1 MMKFGKTQGGN
12 HMRNAL
18 LAAAGVALLAGCSPG
33 AEQAAAEQARAPVAE
48 PAVPVDP
55 TFTGLTRPKG
65 DAQFGYYL
73 PANEVKIGDYRLD
86 NLHVAGQMGFND
98 WETGQRTK
106 TYAPVMLEFV
116 DITSPARKN
125 ALGNVVY
132 SVKLKVLPTA
142 YAVTDDRIRLVGS
155 HPKLGEVRLDAKIDP
170 AALKK
175 SKGSKGK
182 DGVTVARGALQ
193 VGDTPFKD
201 VAFTWRG
208 GDWG

>member
-1 MMKFGKTQGGN
+1 
-12 HMRNAL
+12 MRNAL
-18 LAAAGVALLAGCSPG
+18 LATIGVALLAACSP
-33 AEQAAAEQARAPVAE
+33 AAEEAAVDQAKAPVAE

-55 TFTGLTRPKG
+55 SFTGMRRPRG
-65 DAQFGYYL
+65 DEQFGYYL
-73 PANEVKIGDYRLD
+73 PVNEVKVGDYRLD

-132 SVKLKVLPTA
+132 SVKLKVLPDA
-142 YAVTDDRIRLVGS
+142 YAVTDERIRLVGK
-155 HPKLGEVRLDAKIDP
+155 HPKLGDVRLDVKLDP
-170 AALKK
+170 VALKK
-175 SKGSKGK
+175 TKGVKGK
-182 DGVTVARGALQ
+182 DGLTVATGALQ

>member
-1 MMKFGKTQGGN
+1 
-12 HMRNAL
+12 MRKAL
-18 LAAAGVALLAGCSPG
+18 LAAAGLVMLAACSPS
-33 AEQAAAEQARAPVAE
+33 AEQAADQVKAPVAE

-65 DAQFGYYL
+65 DDQFGYYL
-73 PANEVKIGDYRLD
+73 PTNEVKVGVYRLD

-116 DITSPARKN
+116 DITSSARKN

-132 SVKLKVLPTA
+132 SVKLKVLPSA

-155 HPKLGEVRLDAKIDP
+155 HPKLGEVRFDGKVDP

-175 SKGSKGK
+175 SKASKGK
-182 DGVTVARGALQ
+182 DGLTVVSGALQ

>member
-1 MMKFGKTQGGN
+1 
-12 HMRNAL
+12 MRNAL
-18 LAAAGVALLAGCSPG
+18 LATIGVALLAACSP
-33 AEQAAAEQARAPVAE
+33 AAEDAAVDQAKAPVAE

-55 TFTGLTRPKG
+55 SFTGMRRPRG
-65 DAQFGYYL
+65 DEQFGYYL
-73 PANEVKIGDYRLD
+73 PVNEVKVGDYRLD

-132 SVKLKVLPTA
+132 SVKLKVLPDA
-142 YAVTDDRIRLVGS
+142 YAVTDERIRLVGK
-155 HPKLGEVRLDAKIDP
+155 HPKLGDVRLDVKLDP
-170 AALKK
+170 VALKK
-175 SKGSKGK
+175 TKSVKGK
-182 DGVTVARGALQ
+182 DDLTVATGALQ

>member
-1 MMKFGKTQGGN
+1 
-12 HMRNAL
+12 MRNAL
-18 LAAAGVALLAGCSPG
+18 LATIGVALLAACSP
-33 AEQAAAEQARAPVAE
+33 AAEDAAVDQAKAPAAE

-55 TFTGLTRPKG
+55 SFTGMRRPRG
-65 DAQFGYYL
+65 DEQFGYYL
-73 PANEVKIGDYRLD
+73 PVNEVKVGDYRLD

-132 SVKLKVLPTA
+132 SVKLKVLPNA
-142 YAVTDDRIRLVGS
+142 YAVTDERIRLVGK
-155 HPKLGEVRLDAKIDP
+155 HPKLGDVRLDVKLDP
-170 AALKK
+170 VALKK
-175 SKGSKGK
+175 TKSVKGK
-182 DGVTVARGALQ
+182 DDLTVATGALQ

>member
-1 MMKFGKTQGGN
+1 
-12 HMRNAL
+12 MRNAL
-18 LAAAGVALLAGCSPG
+18 LATIGVALLAACSPA
-33 AEQAAAEQARAPVAE
+33 AEQAAVDQAKAPVAE

-55 TFTGLTRPKG
+55 SFTGMRRPRG
-65 DAQFGYYL
+65 DEQFGYYL
-73 PANEVKIGDYRLD
+73 PVNEVKVGDYRLD

-132 SVKLKVLPTA
+132 SVKLKVLPDA
-142 YAVTDDRIRLVGS
+142 YAVTDERIRLVGK
-155 HPKLGEVRLDAKIDP
+155 HPKLGDVRLDVKLDP
-170 AALKK
+170 VALKK
-175 SKGSKGK
+175 TKGVKGK
-182 DGVTVARGALQ
+182 DGLTVATGALQ

>member
-1 MMKFGKTQGGN
+1 
-12 HMRNAL
+12 MRNAL
-18 LAAAGVALLAGCSPG
+18 LATIGVALLAACSP
-33 AEQAAAEQARAPVAE
+33 AAEDAAVDQAKAPVAE

-55 TFTGLTRPKG
+55 SFTGMRRPRG
-65 DAQFGYYL
+65 DEQFGYYL
-73 PANEVKIGDYRLD
+73 PVNEMKVGDYRLD

-132 SVKLKVLPTA
+132 SVKLKVLPDA
-142 YAVTDDRIRLVGS
+142 YAVTDERIRLVGK
-155 HPKLGEVRLDAKIDP
+155 HPKLGDVRLDVKLDP
-170 AALKK
+170 VALKK
-175 SKGSKGK
+175 TKGVKGK
-182 DGVTVARGALQ
+182 DGLTVATGALQ

>member
-1 MMKFGKTQGGN
+1 
-12 HMRNAL
+12 MRNAL
-18 LAAAGVALLAGCSPG
+18 LATIGVALLAACSP
-33 AEQAAAEQARAPVAE
+33 AAEDAAVDQAKAPVAE

-55 TFTGLTRPKG
+55 SFTGMRRPRG
-65 DAQFGYYL
+65 DEQFGYYL
-73 PANEVKIGDYRLD
+73 PVNEVKVGDYRLD

-132 SVKLKVLPTA
+132 SVKLKVLPNA
-142 YAVTDDRIRLVGS
+142 YAVTDERIRLVGK
-155 HPKLGEVRLDAKIDP
+155 HPKLGDVRLDVKLDP
-170 AALKK
+170 VALKK
-175 SKGSKGK
+175 TKSVKGK
-182 DGVTVARGALQ
+182 DGLTVATGALQ

>member
-1 MMKFGKTQGGN
+1 
-12 HMRNAL
+12 MRNAL
-18 LAAAGVALLAGCSPG
+18 LATIGVALLAACSP
-33 AEQAAAEQARAPVAE
+33 AAEEAAVDQAKAPVAE

-55 TFTGLTRPKG
+55 SFTGMRRPRG
-65 DAQFGYYL
+65 DEQFGYYL
-73 PANEVKIGDYRLD
+73 PVNEVKVGDYRLD

-132 SVKLKVLPTA
+132 SVKLKVLPNA
-142 YAVTDDRIRLVGS
+142 YAVTDERIRLVGK
-155 HPKLGEVRLDAKIDP
+155 HPKLGDVRLDVKLDP
-170 AALKK
+170 VALKK
-175 SKGSKGK
+175 TKSVKGK
-182 DGVTVARGALQ
+182 DDLTVATGALQ